1 MGELGEGAARPGA
14 DDAAAGVLRAG
25 AGTGESR
32 AGAKA
37 GAPRVGATP
46 DVRVAAVADAEA
58 RFEEFVG
65 LVSALEKE
73 ICRIRAAEC
82 ARIGL
87 RGADLMVA
95 YQLGASTVG
104 MTAAELA
111 RRCGVTRSAV
121 SRSVARLEAE
131 GLARVGE
138 GAGGTGAYRAPIR
151 LTDEGARRVER
162 ARQAVARVMTEVEG
176 ALGPQERAR
185 MYESLGAVLGRL
197 RALP

>member
-1 MGELGEGAARPGA
+1 MGEPEEGVARSGVGDAAA
-14 DDAAAGVLRAG
+14 DDAAAPTPRTGVAPG
-25 AGTGESR
+25 A
-32 AGAKA
+32 
-37 GAPRVGATP
+37 
-46 DVRVAAVADAEA
+46 RVAAVDDAEA

-65 LVSALEKE
+65 LVSSLEKE
-73 ICRIRAAEC
+73 ISRIRAAEC

-87 RGADLMVA
+87 KGADLMVA
-95 YQLGASTVG
+95 YQLGASAAG

-138 GAGGTGAYRAPIR
+138 GAGGAGAYRAPIC
-151 LTDEGARRVER
+151 LTDEGERRVER
-162 ARQAVARVMTEVEG
+162 ARQAVARVMAEVEG

-185 MYESLGAVLGRL
+185 MYDSLGAVLGRL